1 MISAFYTIVFPLLNP
16 LGLGPEEKEVKG
28 DVKRK
33 TEKLFSVFSL
43 IFFNAE
49 ERYNV
54 FLVQY
59 IVKIQVIGST

>member
-1 MISAFYTIVFPLLNP
+1 MISTFYIVVFPLLHP

-28 DVKRK
+28 ALRRK
-33 TEKLFSVFSL
+33 TETLLSVFSL

-59 IVKIQVIGST
+59 ILKTQVIGST